1 VVPPHPN
8 ISSIAAVAVF
18 SAAIACVVLA
28 CASEA
33 KLTAAESAQAALVK
47 LSDAVLT
54 DVRDQGRAQEML
66 AVVELLRKEDRE
78 ARSAVAAYRSR
89 LQMLNANYDATEGE
103 FRRLFAE
110 FNSERLMRQDRIV
123 GLWITIARLTTD
135 REWEALAEARTTAAE
150 ALLTPG

>member
-1 VVPPHPN
+1 VVPRHPN
-8 ISSIAAVAVF
+8 ISSTAAVAVF

-28 CASEA
+28 CASQP
-33 KLTAAESAQAALVK
+33 KLTAGESAQAALVK

-54 DVRDQGRAQEML
+54 DVRDRSRAQEML
-66 AVVELLRKEDRE
+66 AVVEQLRKEDRE

-110 FNSERLMRQDRIV
+110 FDGERRTRQDRIV
-123 GLWITIARLTTD
+123 GLWITMARLTTD
-135 REWEALAEARTTAAE
+135 SEWEALAEARTTAAE